1 MSEEI
6 MAKITLGIDFGC
18 FNLTIVAK
26 DGFVIKQPNVLAI
39 KKTKDGNSLVAI
51 GEKAQE
57 LLGKTTDDTFVV
69 YPVCGGEIVDLD
81 YAKMMLRESLSK
93 QGIKA
98 GVFTKLKVITLVP
111 SGIDEKEKEKYVELF
126 KGVGAKEIICLP
138 KIFATAL
145 GENINIGANSAKL
158 IVDIGGGN
166 VECSVINLNTLVCS
180 SSLGIGGRTID
191 LTIIDYIKQK
201 YGVIIGENT
210 ALMLKEQIFSL
221 YESDTA
227 KMDVNGVNYQDNTPV
242 QITVTAH
249 DIYDATHVFFD
260 EVIRVI
266 RATISSLSPEIS
278 SDVVRNGIYIS
289 GGLAKIPGL
298 DKYFKKRLKVNVFVS
313 YETENV
319 TIKGLSTLL
328 TYKDILDNIL
338 ANL

>member
-1 MSEEI
+1 
-6 MAKITLGIDFGC
+6 MAKITLGVDFGC
-18 FNLTIVAK
+18 FNLTIVTNGGLVAK
-26 DGFVIKQPNVLAI
+26 MPNVLAI

-51 GEKAQE
+51 GDKAQE
-57 LLGKTTDDTFVV
+57 LLGKTTDNTYVFYLVG
-69 YPVCGGEIVDLD
+69 GGEIVDLG
-81 YAKMMLRESLSK
+81 YAKMMLGEVLSS

-126 KGVGAKEIICLP
+126 KGVGAKEVICVP

-166 VECSVINLNTLVCS
+166 VECGVINLNSLVCS

-210 ALMLKEQIFSL
+210 SLMLKEQIFSL

-227 KMDVNGVNYQDNTPV
+227 KMDVNGVRCDDNTPV

-249 DIYDATHVFFD
+249 DIYEATHVFFD

-266 RATISSLSPEIS
+266 RTTISSLSPEIS

-289 GGLAKIPGL
+289 GGLAKVPGI

-313 YETENV
+313 FETENV
-319 TIKGLSTLL
+319 AIKGLNVLL
-328 TYKDILDNIL
+328 AHQDILDNIL
-338 ANL
+338 TNL